1 MTSLV
6 LEKLLK
12 QKLKLES
19 KIKLMESRGKE
30 KQRKE
35 DTRRKIL
42 AGAFVLHKHEQE
54 GVMGKLIQELDQFL
68 FKPADRVLFGLEPRG

>member
-19 KIKLMESRGKE
+19 QIKLMESRGKE

-54 GVMGKLIQELDQFL
+54 GVMESFVKELDQFL

>member
-54 GVMGKLIQELDQFL
+54 GMME
-68 FKPADRVLFGLEPRG
+68 